1 MLYSVSPALS
11 KFRVYTNNRD
21 CAGRLR
27 AWSAGKNES
36 ETGAESKSR
45 SHSYVFKLET
55 KMASGNPLITLER
68 MLNGRTTLK
77 TQKVTHTN
85 IVCKYRYFLF

>member
-1 MLYSVSPALS
+1 M
-11 KFRVYTNNRD
+11 RVG
-21 CAGRLR
+21 CAPGERE
-27 AWSAGKNES
+27 KNES

-85 IVCKYRYFLF
+85 IVCKYRYFLFCMSMKFPTSLVILF